1 MPSTTAPDPFG
12 ERLTA
17 ATSRIC
23 DAIAAVSASNPVV
36 VIAGRS
42 GAGKSSL
49 AARVTRAWPLSTP
62 VQLVALDSL
71 YPGWSGLERGAEIA
85 RESVLRPHGRGLIGI
100 WRRWDWDR
108 EEEAEAHAVDPALG
122 LIVEGCGALTS
133 ASAALADV
141 TVWVDGPRDSR
152 RQRALTRDGEGFR
165 AHWDMW
171 AAQEDAHI
179 ARHDPA
185 LLAQVSVLTP

>member
-36 VIAGRS
+36 VIDGRS

-85 RESVLRPHGRGLIGI
+85 RENVLRPHGRGLIGI
-100 WRRWDWDR
+100 WRRWDWER

-133 ASAALADV
+133 ASAGLADV

-152 RQRALTRDGEGFR
+152 RRRALTRDGDGFR

-171 AAQEDAHI
+171 AAQEEAHI
-179 ARHDPA
+179 ARHDPE
-185 LLAQVSVLTP
+185 LLAKIRVLTP